1 MDKPQVD
8 SDSGGPIG
16 SQGALLASAS
26 TFVDSRSEGTP
37 RRADKSSSGAVKV
50 VTSSKKVKLLAEILD
65 LERSAIFGKHVD
77 EAVKAATS
85 SKRVKLL
92 AETVDRERSAIF
104 GKHVVEQMRVQDT
117 ASKLASQSAM
127 RVQDTASKLA
137 SQSAMRVQDT
147 ASKLAS
153 QSAVD
158 MLKGSIDA
166 SKFMSRAEDAKRA
179 RDFAGKPNVLD
190 SDKKT
195 SSFGAVVMKVVKSA
209 KSTSTST
216 DSDSH
221 EPVQG
226 SMQNDTRA
234 LEIRNKSITERANP
248 LFEQINSNWEKVEN
262 YLRSKGIFRP
272 ASYTFGYLDNWQE
285 QVRDGERQIGI
296 QRAKGKWRICYGTM
310 YYKSPGA
317 ETSWT
322 PVTECDMETRT
333 ELLEYVPK
341 LFEAVVNENEKF
353 IPVLE
358 AAVQKSN
365 DVLRSLGI
373 E

>member
-1 MDKPQVD
+1 
-8 SDSGGPIG
+8 
-16 SQGALLASAS
+16 
-26 TFVDSRSEGTP
+26 
-37 RRADKSSSGAVKV
+37 
-50 VTSSKKVKLLAEILD
+50 
-65 LERSAIFGKHVD
+65 
-77 EAVKAATS
+77 
-85 SKRVKLL
+85 
-92 AETVDRERSAIF
+92 
-104 GKHVVEQMRVQDT
+104 
-117 ASKLASQSAM
+117 M

>member
-104 GKHVVEQMRVQDT
+104 GKHVVEQ
-117 ASKLASQSAM
+117 M